1 MNYPYQL
8 RYCMQQINRNRL
20 ANCENEFQGS
30 FMRVLAVCSAG
41 LLRSP
46 TIARVLIRDF
56 DNVNPRPVG
65 TSSEYALVPLDM
77 VHLKWAHLIICAN
90 DEVMRFVTTALE
102 ECKLERKVV
111 HLNIP
116 DMYNFADPELERIIR
131 DELDNIRFTNEND
144 PRDFYV
150 DVTLSPHQ

>member
-1 MNYPYQL
+1 
-8 RYCMQQINRNRL
+8 
-20 ANCENEFQGS
+20 
-30 FMRVLAVCSAG
+30 MRVLTVCSAG

-90 DEVMRFVTTALE
+90 DEVMRFVEAALEAALE

-111 HLNIP
+111 HFNIP
-116 DMYNFADPELERIIR
+116 DMFNFADPELERIIR
-131 DELDNIRFTNEND
+131 EEIDNIRLTNEND